1 MIRKGTEMNF
11 SVPFR
16 ILGRGEILDNNWI
29 VENLNNAFDTWNSKM
44 VEIWSLLS
52 ESPQTFKDGAMWD
65 LAVDINGALQAIGYA
80 LLILFF
86 AMSIFKNSMNFHD
99 LKRPEQALR
108 YFIRFVAA
116 KTAITY
122 GMDIMILLFDI
133 CAGIVSTI
141 ADSMGSVASLAVS
154 LPSEIETAVTE
165 VGFLASIPLWLVTM
179 LGSVFI
185 TVLSFVMI
193 LTVYGRFFRLYM
205 YTALAPV
212 PLSTFA
218 GEGTS
223 TTGVAFLKSY
233 IGVCLEGAIIMLA
246 CIIFS
251 AFSSSG
257 STTLDDSTA
266 SAVTQVWSYLAE
278 TIFNMLVLV
287 GLVKG
292 ADRIVKEMLS
302 L

>member
-1 MIRKGTEMNF
+1 M
-11 SVPFR
+11 
-16 ILGRGEILDNNWI
+16 DNNWV
-29 VENLNNAFDTWNSKM
+29 VENLNGAFDTWNDKM

-52 ESPQTFKDGAMWD
+52 ESPQTFKGGAMWD
-65 LAVDINGALQAIGYA
+65 LAVEINGALQAIGYA

-122 GMDIMILLFDI
+122 GMDVMILLFDI
-133 CAGIVSTI
+133 CAGIVSSI
-141 ADSMGSVASLAVS
+141 ASSMGTATSLAVS
-154 LPSEIETAVTE
+154 LPSEIETAITE
-165 VGFLASIPLWLVTM
+165 VGFLASIPLWLVTI

-223 TTGVAFLKSY
+223 STGVTFLKSY

-257 STTLDDSTA
+257 STTLVDSTA

-292 ADRIVKEMLS
+292 ADRIIKEMMNL
-302 L
+302 